1 MLLETF
7 YAGPPWDFSLLDTG
21 NGYRLEQWGKIRLA
35 RPDPQ
40 IIWEPSMP
48 QSEWD
53 RADARFE
60 GKSEAH
66 PWKTANKIPTAWTVN
81 FGAVKLRAR
90 LTPFKHTGIFAEQ
103 AANWDWMAKQ
113 LGGANSKKQ
122 LSVLNLFG
130 YTGAATMVLAKAGHF
145 VTHLDAS
152 RPAIT
157 WAKEN
162 QRLNA
167 LPEKSIRWMLDDA
180 AKFVQREIKR
190 GKQYDG
196 ILMDPPA
203 FGHSPTGKTW
213 KFNKDLPPLLA
224 NCVQLL
230 SPDAK
235 FLLINGYATNSS
247 AIALNNILEDEMKK
261 RPELGGDVEYGELCL
276 QHPVVGSAS
285 DGTRKNQR
293 LISTGIF
300 SRWGAAMSIAATSR
314 AVRK

>member
-7 YAGPPWDFSLLDTG
+7 DAPWDFSLLDTG

-40 IIWEPSMP
+40 IIWEPSLA

-53 RADARFE
+53 KADARFE
-60 GKSEAH
+60 GQSEKH
-66 PWKTANKIPTAWTVN
+66 PWKTKDKIPTAWNIN
-81 FGAVKLRAR
+81 FGNVKLRAH

-103 AANWDWMAKQ
+103 AANWDWMVKQ
-113 LGGANSKKQ
+113 LGTNNKNQ
-122 LSVLNLFG
+122 LSILNLFG
-130 YTGAATMVLAKAGHF
+130 YTGAATTILAKAGHF

-162 QRLNA
+162 QRLNG
-167 LPEKSIRWMLDDA
+167 LSDKSIRWMLDDA
-180 AKFVQREIKR
+180 AKFVQRELKR

-247 AIALNNILEDEMKK
+247 AIALNNLLEDAMLK
-261 RPELGGDVEYGELCL
+261 RPELRGRIEYGELCL
-276 QHPVVGSAS
+276 QHPVVSHAS

-300 SRWGAAMSIAATSR
+300 SRWGAGTTSR
-314 AVRK
+314 AARK